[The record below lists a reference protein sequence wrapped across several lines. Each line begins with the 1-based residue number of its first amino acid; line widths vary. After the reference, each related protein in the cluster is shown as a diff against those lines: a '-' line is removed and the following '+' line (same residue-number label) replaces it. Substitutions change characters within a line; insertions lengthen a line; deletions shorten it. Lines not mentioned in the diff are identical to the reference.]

1 MCATLSGCGN
11 GGCAS
16 GKHPLGREEAILLA
30 GYLSV
35 PSPAGRAGAQAH
47 GGLRQLSLMNSPV
60 GGTGI
65 AALADSLHANT
76 SLLSLDLVCSLH
88 PAVPVTSSS

>member
-1 MCATLSGCGN
+1 MRATFGGCGID
-11 GGCAS
+11 GCAA

-35 PSPAGRAGAQAH
+35 PSPAGRAGAH

-76 SLLSLDLVCSLH
+76 SLLALDLVCPLH
-88 PAVPVTSSS
+88 PAVPVTSSH